1 MQAQSAEEFLYQVTL
16 NGDNYTVS
24 QVQASSNG
32 NQAVYDLE
40 VTVDKNPDVPELGS
54 YPTPL
59 KLQVTCTANGTKKSL
74 TMETKILEEPE
85 DFRLKSF
92 AFPKQ
97 KLISASGADARLE
110 GTHIG
115 GGYNSVSD
123 RTYDLSTCTYTVQ
136 RGGSNTKVG
145 ETFPAEGD
153 STLSYAFLTNGT
165 LAATIL
171 NNVDLTNQK
180 NTVTI
185 TRSGNSVEASVGSG
199 AWDYRGPATTAEDDE
214 TFPPLESMWSQ
225 IVLRD
230 DVNHDGNVDW
240 QDAAIGYRDCLEK
253 PYGSEEIK
261 DYFTYI
267 MYNAASK
274 AQSDTNVSTD
284 MMKKFYNLFDGFGQM
299 QLQKGYQAEGHDDA
313 HNDAGGHIGERIGGK
328 EGFQEL
334 LAAGDQYN
342 TKIGVHVNITEM
354 MLDAFYVNNDIF
366 KRNAAGNLSVNWQWY
381 DPAYHV
387 DEDKD
392 LLSGYLKER
401 FAQLAEDTMLP
412 GQTQSSLDWIYVDI
426 YGRSDWHSRQ
436 VAEVFQSFGWPT
448 ATEFSGPFA
457 QQAIWTHWGTDLYYS
472 TSGQGSKYVRFI
484 RNTDADIFP
493 ARDPSSGTLL
503 KGMQQ
508 PSPNGWVNKYEIG
521 EAISLFFE
529 QNLISKYLQHFP
541 ILTWNEENTKI
552 TFEGGVVSELIDGQ
566 MVVTRNGKPVAY
578 CDVAY
583 TSSGELDVRADSL
596 VFVPWDPITE
606 DKIYHWNPDGGTTT
620 WQLPDTWDGL
630 STVALYQTTENGK
643 IRIGEL
649 PVSNGSVSVKAE
661 ANTPYVIYK
670 NDQDAGVVETATEWS
685 ENSAI
690 KDTGFDAQVYVDQNS
705 DANGN
710 RGRWARSSED
720 GSVDHIGF
728 EKDIRWNNLAVVNSA
743 KDAVISQKITG
754 LTPGKD
760 YSISVWALIE
770 NDDNRMV
777 VLGAES
783 SDGSVVESY
792 LTKTDVGAV
801 KNKFQYTNFR
811 RMRIILEA
819 DETGT
824 ATVYLRV
831 GAGSNENSKVKF
843 DDVRIWEHVTDT
855 PQKGHYYFDDFEN
868 VDFSLG
874 ALEHDTWSND
884 NVHLAD
890 EHPDFNNGAA
900 QYLSYV
906 IDGRYSAKIND
917 TATPVGN
924 SILRTH
930 PSVLRF
936 QPETTYRVSI
946 DY

>member
-1 MQAQSAEEFLYQVTL
+1 
-16 NGDNYTVS
+16 
-24 QVQASSNG
+24 
-32 NQAVYDLE
+32 
-40 VTVDKNPDVPELGS
+40 
-54 YPTPL
+54 
-59 KLQVTCTANGTKKSL
+59 
-74 TMETKILEEPE
+74 
-85 DFRLKSF
+85 
-92 AFPKQ
+92 
-97 KLISASGADARLE
+97 
-110 GTHIG
+110 
-115 GGYNSVSD
+115 
-123 RTYDLSTCTYTVQ
+123 
-136 RGGSNTKVG
+136 
-145 ETFPAEGD
+145 
-153 STLSYAFLTNGT
+153 
-165 LAATIL
+165 
-171 NNVDLTNQK
+171 
-180 NTVTI
+180 
-185 TRSGNSVEASVGSG
+185 
-199 AWDYRGPATTAEDDE
+199 
-214 TFPPLESMWSQ
+214 
-225 IVLRD
+225 
-230 DVNHDGNVDW
+230 
-240 QDAAIGYRDCLEK
+240 
-253 PYGSEEIK
+253 
-261 DYFTYI
+261 
-267 MYNAASK
+267 
-274 AQSDTNVSTD
+274 
-284 MMKKFYNLFDGFGQM
+284 
-299 QLQKGYQAEGHDDA
+299 
-313 HNDAGGHIGERIGGK
+313 
-328 EGFQEL
+328 
-334 LAAGDQYN
+334 
-342 TKIGVHVNITEM
+342 
-354 MLDAFYVNNDIF
+354 
-366 KRNAAGNLSVNWQWY
+366 
-381 DPAYHV
+381 
-387 DEDKD
+387 
-392 LLSGYLKER
+392 
-401 FAQLAEDTMLP
+401 
-412 GQTQSSLDWIYVDI
+412 
-426 YGRSDWHSRQ
+426 
-436 VAEVFQSFGWPT
+436 
-448 ATEFSGPFA
+448 
-457 QQAIWTHWGTDLYYS
+457 
-472 TSGQGSKYVRFI
+472 
-484 RNTDADIFP
+484 
-493 ARDPSSGTLL
+493 
-503 KGMQQ
+503 MQQ

-606 DKIYHWNPDGGTTT
+606 DKIYHWNPDGGATT

-924 SILRTH
+924 SILRPH

-946 DY
+946 DYYTPVDGAYKLVAKDSAGNTLAELPLPKNGEVYAIGEDGKQMDPAKRKPVGTTVSFEFSTGADENCYISLVKTAEAKNHSTTYLILDNFVVDDLTPVDKTELTKLYDANKDKTNENYTDESWNAFQEALKAAKAVLDNENATQKQVDAAKAALETAVAGLTEKKPIEHVHTPSGWVYDKTNHWRVCTGCGEELEKRAHEWSLSSETKTEKVYSCDICGATKTEKVEQPVDPDRPIIVVPTKPGAGSGNEKKFPFADVSKYDDCYDAVKYLYEYDIMNGTSDTLFSPNAELTRAMVVTILYRMEGEPFTTGAKTFSDVADGLWYTKAVEWAAENDIVNGFTDGTFKPEQAVTREQLAAILSRYASFNGIVIYEPTDALASTDIVSSWAKKDVAWAAAEGILTPAQTANATKNANRAEVAMAIYTYLTKTAK